1 MKKAVRDSFPGSLV
15 AAWVMVAGALLFACA
30 DGKGMGRGNAGR
42 GAASA
47 VLFIAD
53 GMGPGYVTA
62 ARLTLAGTR
71 GRLRLDEI
79 PYTAIMRTYA
89 TDSPVTDSAAAAS
102 AMACGHKTANGVICQ
117 DSSAIYGERDGRR
130 LKSIALLAKHRGMRV
145 GIVTT
150 ARVTHATPAAFFGVH
165 NDRGAERELARQAI
179 DSPLDFIIG
188 GGRREF
194 APGRA
199 DPEHRSVDVEDL
211 MATARSNGWM
221 VVEDA
226 SSLMEIKD
234 LEKPVLGLF
243 ASGHLPY
250 EWDSGPDA
258 GPDGNSDKP
267 RSAPTLVQMTT
278 WAIDRLLGSGEPF
291 LLVVEAGRVDH
302 AGHANRAR
310 TMTIEMKALDDSV
323 GVALDRLDPES
334 TLVLV
339 TGDHET
345 GGLAINGYPDEKDG
359 IWGTYFSEWQDRTY
373 SVLTFATGPGMG
385 ESSLESFDPAEDRR
399 PSGVHLESAA
409 HTGTDLP
416 LYGWGA
422 GAEQV
427 RGTIDNTAVY
437 RLLRGHIEG
446 LRPDRD
452 DLFSPRELDP
462 EKLLGG
468 QVW

>member
-1 MKKAVRDSFPGSLV
+1 MKKAVRDSFHGSLV
-15 AAWVMVAGALLFACA
+15 TVMVLVAGVLLSACA
-30 DGKGMGRGNAGR
+30 DGKGIGRDHAGR

-62 ARLTLAGTR
+62 ARLTLAGTK

-130 LKSIALLAKHRGMRV
+130 LESVALWAKRRGMRV

-150 ARVTHATPAAFFGVH
+150 TRVTHATPAAFFGVH
-165 NDRGAERELARQAI
+165 NDRGAERDLARQAI

-194 APGRA
+194 APRRVDSKKQAA
-199 DPEHRSVDVEDL
+199 DADEDL
-211 MATARSNGWM
+211 MATARSGGWM

-243 ASGHLPY
+243 APGHLPY

-258 GPDGNSDKP
+258 GPDGNSEGP
-267 RSAPTLVQMTT
+267 RRAPTLTQMTT
-278 WAIDRLLGSGEPF
+278 WAIERLLGSREPF

-302 AGHANRAR
+302 AGHANRMRAA
-310 TMTIEMKALDDSV
+310 MIEMKALDDSI

-359 IWGTYFSEWQDRTY
+359 VWGTYFSKWEDRTY
-373 SVLTFATGPGMG
+373 SILTFATGPGMEEG
-385 ESSLESFDPAEDRR
+385 SSDSFDPAEDRR
-399 PSGVHLESAA
+399 PSGVRLESAA

-427 RGTIDNTAVY
+427 RGTVDNTAVY
-437 RLLRGHIEG
+437 RLLRSHIEG
-446 LRPDRD
+446 IHPDRD
-452 DLFSPRELDP
+452 DLISPP
-462 EKLLGG
+462 G
-468 QVW
+468 

>member
-1 MKKAVRDSFPGSLV
+1 MKKAVRESFSGSLL
-15 AAWVMVAGALLFACA
+15 AVMVLVAGALPSACA
-30 DGKGMGRGNAGR
+30 DGRGIGQQNADR

-53 GMGPGYVTA
+53 GIGPGYVTA

-117 DSSAIYGERDGRR
+117 DSSAISGERDGRR
-130 LKSIALLAKHRGMRV
+130 LESIALWAKRRGMRV

-150 ARVTHATPAAFFGVH
+150 TTVTHATPAAFFGVH
-165 NDRGAERELARQAI
+165 NDRDAERDLARQAI

-194 APGRA
+194 EPGRVDSENREA
-199 DPEHRSVDVEDL
+199 DDEDL
-211 MATARSNGWM
+211 MATARSSGWR

-226 SSLMEIKD
+226 SSLMEITD

-243 ASGHLPY
+243 ASEHLPY

-258 GPDGNSDKP
+258 GPDGNSDEP
-267 RSAPTLVQMTT
+267 RSAPTLARMTT
-278 WAIDRLLGSGEPF
+278 WAIERLLGSGEPF
-291 LLVVEAGRVDH
+291 LLIVEAGRIDH

-310 TMTIEMKALDDSV
+310 AAMIEMKALDDSV
-323 GVALDRLDPES
+323 GVALDRLDPET

-385 ESSLESFDPAEDRR
+385 EGSPESFDPAVDPR
-399 PSGVHLESAA
+399 PSGVRLESAA

-422 GAEQV
+422 GAELV
-427 RGTIDNTAVY
+427 RGTVDNTAVY

-446 LRPDRD
+446 VRPDRD
-452 DLFSPRELDP
+452 DLINPPD
-462 EKLLGG
+462 
-468 QVW
+468 